1 MGAATSID
9 GSTFSF
15 HAPVD
20 GLELQPGSYA
30 SVGEHL
36 GQVHTVEL
44 VAEERGSVHGQ
55 GMLLEGGVAPFHDVT
70 IGRADEAR
78 VAAWLEETRP
88 KRAGLDVGELTTEH
102 GVRFLL
108 DAGGFDRHTFFC
120 GQSGSGKTYALG
132 TVLEQLLLETS
143 LRIVVLDPNSDF
155 VRLTELREGV
165 DDSIAAKYTEAVSGV
180 TRRSAG
186 GAGEERLHV
195 RFTDCDVEEQ
205 AAVLHLDPIRDRD
218 EYGVLVDIL
227 ERGFERSDSTAA
239 DVAARLAEAPE
250 PEMRALGARLRNLGV
265 HRW

>member
-44 VAEERGSVHGQ
+44 MAEERGFVHGQ

-78 VAAWLEETRP
+78 VAAWLGKTRP
-88 KRAGLDVGELTTEH
+88 KRAGLDVGELTNEH

-120 GQSGSGKTYALG
+120 GQSGSGKSYALG
-132 TVLEQLLLETS
+132 AVLEQLLLETS

-155 VRLTELREGV
+155 VRLGAVREGI
-165 DDSIAAKYTEAVSGV
+165 DGELASRYRAATDGLVVRRGNGGEAG
-180 TRRSAG
+180 
-186 GAGEERLHV
+186 RLHV
-195 RFTDCDVEEQ
+195 RFVDCDPEEQ
-205 AAVLHLDPIRDRD
+205 AAVLRLDPIADAD
-218 EYGVLVDIL
+218 EYGPLLDLLDSAL
-227 ERGFERSDSTAA
+227 ERSSESTEA
-239 DVAARLAEAPE
+239 LAGK
-250 PEMRALGARLRNLGV
+250 LL
-265 HRW
+265 